1 MNITEYRTLCAQY
14 PSLRSLFSVMEA
26 LHDNIAI
33 VGKDGIILW
42 VSSCFERNYG
52 ISRDEVVGRT
62 TYELEAERVFTPS
75 VAALVLKTRRVVTL
89 TETSQSGQLNIVTG
103 VPVYDQNG
111 DISLVVSYTVDP
123 AYSLRLYDE
132 YQNIL
137 SAGAPHEEKNPPLPY
152 GGVVYASAAMQEVL
166 EQVRKVADLET
177 GILITGEFGVGKNVV
192 ARLLHHA
199 GQRSSGPLVEINCAG
214 IPDSL
219 LESELFGY
227 ESGSFTGARQ
237 RGKPGRIEQAHGGT
251 LFLDEVGEIPLPLQ
265 AKLLEVIQEK
275 RFFKLGAHKPTHVD
289 FRLVAATNQDL
300 RALVRKKRF
309 RSDLFFRL
317 STFPLTI
324 PPLRDRREDIS
335 PPAGL
340 LPAQDQ
346 RQVRHGQALQHSR
359 PATPACL
366 HLAGER
372 ARIAKHRGTVRH
384 HRRP

>member
-1 MNITEYRTLCAQY
+1 MPRAEASRTPVPFRQPAGRIMNITEYRTLCAQY

-33 VGKDGIILW
+33 VGKDGVILW

-75 VAALVLKTRRVVTL
+75 VAALVLKTRRVVAL
-89 TETSQSGQLNIVTG
+89 TETAQSGQLNIVTG

-137 SAGAPHEEKNPPLPY
+137 SAGTPHEEKTPPLPY
-152 GGVVYASAAMQEVL
+152 GGVVYASSAMQEVL
-166 EQVRKVADLET
+166 ENVRKVADLDT
-177 GILITGEFGVGKNVV
+177 GILITGESGVGKNVV

-199 GQRSSGPLVEINCAG
+199 GQRSSGPLVETNCAG

-275 RFFKLGAHKPTHVD
+275 RFFKLGSGLIISIR
-289 FRLVAATNQDL
+289 F
-300 RALVRKKRF
+300 KK
-309 RSDLFFRL
+309 
-317 STFPLTI
+317 
-324 PPLRDRREDIS
+324 E
-335 PPAGL
+335 
-340 LPAQDQ
+340 
-346 RQVRHGQALQHSR
+346 
-359 PATPACL
+359 
-366 HLAGER
+366 
-372 ARIAKHRGTVRH
+372 
-384 HRRP
+384 